1 MFEIAAIV
9 WYNQY
14 NNRITERNG
23 GVTVKEGWL
32 TDFFSSALH
41 IIQTIEFVDVV
52 DILAVSVL
60 LYYAYK
66 FVRDRRAGK
75 LAAGVL
81 LLFIGLLV
89 SDFVGMHAIQ
99 YFFSNLFQVGLIA
112 LVVLFQPELRSALE
126 KMGGSSLKG
135 FKSITDRGNDNIML
149 AVREVSTAAAE
160 MSASRTGALIV
171 FERGTKLGEIS
182 STGTVIDAQ
191 TNSFLLRNIFYNKAP
206 LHDGAVIIRNG
217 RVNAAGCLLPLS
229 AQDDINR
236 DLGTRHRAAIGLSEN
251 SDAVVV
257 VVSEETGVI
266 SVVENGNISRGYS
279 AETLR
284 QKLGELLYPS
294 AEREGASHRRRS
306 LKKRTAD
313 KGKAAKE
320 EDDADEN

>member
-1 MFEIAAIV
+1 ML
-9 WYNQY
+9 
-14 NNRITERNG
+14 
-23 GVTVKEGWL
+23 KEGWL
-32 TDFFSSALH
+32 TDFFDSAIH
-41 IIQTIEFVDVV
+41 IIQTIQFVDVI

-81 LLFIGLLV
+81 LFMVALLI

-99 YFFSNLFQVGLIA
+99 YFFSNLIQVGILA
-112 LVVLFQPELRSALE
+112 LVILFQPELRSALE

-135 FKSITDRGNDNIML
+135 FKNITERGNDSLML
-149 AVREVSTAAAE
+149 AVREVSAAAAE

-182 STGTVIDAQ
+182 STGTIIDAQ

-206 LHDGAVIIRNG
+206 LHDGAVIIRGG
-217 RVNAAGCLLPLS
+217 RINAAGCLLPLS
-229 AQDDINR
+229 AQSDINR

-266 SVVENGNISRGYS
+266 SVVVDGHISRGYS
-279 AETLR
+279 ADTLR
-284 QKLGELLYPS
+284 QKLSELLYPLS
-294 AEREGASHRRRS
+294 EREGSQNRRRTF
-306 LKKRTAD
+306 KKKPAGM
-313 KGKAAKE
+313 KVEAKE
-320 EDDADEN
+320 VGTDEDGKE